1 MSMEYNATTSF
12 SHTVPP
18 EGAEDSDVVEPL
30 FEDPM
35 EASAFVFIM
44 LLFFLYNA
52 ITGGVVLKAMFGL
65 PQEGRD
71 APVSMLVLC
80 PHALIGIVMPPITGY
95 AWKGVP
101 GLFLMASPSVIL
113 PYILATN
120 VLYEER
126 VQSIRGTS
134 DAVELPSPTLP
145 SSIEDN
151 LLIIKKVLPASEPG
165 DGATPTKIKG
175 KNHKKVEDVSQ
186 SYRSTHPKSNIYAR
200 SMSTAMGNPESLSV
214 QLCAICLDEYQAG
227 EEIAWSRNEQCHH
240 VFHKSCLLDFLRR
253 GHEECPICRNTY
265 HVMVDVELGGS

>member
-1 MSMEYNATTSF
+1 MSLEYNETSF

-18 EGAEDSDVVEPL
+18 EGTEDSDGVEPL
-30 FEDPM
+30 FDDPM

-44 LLFFLYNA
+44 LFFFLYNS
-52 ITGGVVLKAMFGL
+52 ITGGIVLKAMFGL
-65 PQEGRD
+65 PQQGRD
-71 APVSMLVLC
+71 AAVSMAALC
-80 PHALIGIVMPPITGY
+80 PHALVGIVIPPIAGY
-95 AWKGVP
+95 AWKGVA

-113 PYILATN
+113 PYILASN
-120 VLYEER
+120 ILYEER
-126 VQSIRGTS
+126 VQSTRGTS
-134 DAVELPSPTLP
+134 DAVELPPPTLP
-145 SSIEDN
+145 SSIED

-165 DGATPTKIKG
+165 DGDTPTKIKRK
-175 KNHKKVEDVSQ
+175 KNKKVEDVSQ

-200 SMSTAMGNPESLSV
+200 STSTAMGNPESLSV

-253 GHEECPICRNTY
+253 GHEECPVCRNTY